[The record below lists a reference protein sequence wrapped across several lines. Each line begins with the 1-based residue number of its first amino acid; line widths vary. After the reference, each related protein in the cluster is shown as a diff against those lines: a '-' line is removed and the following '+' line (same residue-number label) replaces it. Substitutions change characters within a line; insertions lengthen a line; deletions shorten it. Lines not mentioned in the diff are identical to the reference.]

1 MATKMDIGEIITF
14 EDMITETDLT
24 DLMDSTPDSLR
35 PARTRPA
42 GVGTTYFLVGSSCI
56 ICKNGK

>member
-1 MATKMDIGEIITF
+1 MATKMDLGEIITF

-35 PARTRPA
+35 PAGTRS
-42 GVGTTYFLVGSSCI
+42 VYFLVGSSCI